1 MNLTTKDRY
10 FELFPEASSS
20 TQAKDLAK
28 INMRIAAVSAN
39 VERFLGRYTQES
51 ERTEKFTPDC
61 GTGTKQIRLKA
72 FPIASITSVSSYDT
86 TLIEDEDYLLNDTDG
101 VIHFAY
107 PIVRQE
113 PLYERKISV
122 TYVGG
127 MAEDTADFIS
137 KYPDIELEVLTQINF
152 EIKRVN
158 DIAMKSVSNGQS
170 SSSLNPYGFLDSLV
184 TVLNR
189 YKVLA
194 GP

>member
-1 MNLTTKDRY
+1 
-10 FELFPEASSS
+10 
-20 TQAKDLAK
+20 
-28 INMRIAAVSAN
+28 
-39 VERFLGRYTQES
+39 
-51 ERTEKFTPDC
+51 
-61 GTGTKQIRLKA
+61 
-72 FPIASITSVSSYDT
+72 
-86 TLIEDEDYLLNDTDG
+86 LNDTDG

-107 PIVRQE
+107 PIIRQE

-158 DIAMKSVSNGQS
+158 DIAMKSVSNGQC